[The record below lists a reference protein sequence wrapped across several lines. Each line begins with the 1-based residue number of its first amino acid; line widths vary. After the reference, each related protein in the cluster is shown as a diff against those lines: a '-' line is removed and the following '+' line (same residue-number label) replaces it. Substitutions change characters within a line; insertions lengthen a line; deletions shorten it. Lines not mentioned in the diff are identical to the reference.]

1 MTDNVT
7 LAQLQQSIDE
17 LKKLATM
24 GEKESLSLEEVSMVF
39 DLKKSF
45 LYALVHQRKIPFYK
59 VGGGRL
65 TFFKKSE
72 VEAFLLAN
80 RVGTIDE
87 AETAAVAYV
96 AANPT
101 TKKGGKK

>member
-7 LAQLQQSIDE
+7 LTQLQQSIDE
-17 LKKLATM
+17 LKKLATI
-24 GEKESLSLEEVSMVF
+24 GAKESLSLDEVSQVF

-45 LYALVHQRKIPFYK
+45 IYALVHQKKLPYYK

-80 RVGTIDE
+80 RVGTYEESE
-87 AETAAVAYV
+87 AAAVAYV